1 MVVLIHLWFDGLQS
15 VDLDWWRC
23 FSQELFLRDDDT
35 SGSSITTEVY
45 TKQVYD
51 QFCPFPSGSNAPML
65 HPFLHLWS
73 SFLGLGLFLGSSSFL
88 GLSLFLGSLYF
99 WGAFIFGVIFIFLV
113 VFGSSLFFGLSL
125 FLGFS
130 SLIVQ
135 CLPTLIS
142 ISLDIAISQSIT
154 DKQTHRQQWL

>member
-1 MVVLIHLWFDGLQS
+1 MA
-15 VDLDWWRC
+15 
-23 FSQELFLRDDDT
+23 LFIKSAT
-35 SGSSITTEVY
+35 SAVNLAQILLPRMILSISFWE
-45 TKQVYD
+45 Q
-51 QFCPFPSGSNAPML
+51 CSHAPSLFAPL
-65 HPFLHLWS
+65 VFI
-73 SFLGLGLFLGSSSFL
+73 FGFLGSSSFL
-88 GLSLFLGSLYF
+88 GLSSFLGSLYF

-113 VFGSSLFFGLSL
+113 VFGSSLFSGLSL

-154 DKQTHRQQWL
+154 DKQTHRQQ